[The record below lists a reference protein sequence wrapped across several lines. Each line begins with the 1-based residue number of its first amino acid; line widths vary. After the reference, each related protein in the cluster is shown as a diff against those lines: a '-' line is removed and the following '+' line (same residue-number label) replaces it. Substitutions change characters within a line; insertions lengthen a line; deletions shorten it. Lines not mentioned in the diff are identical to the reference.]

1 MKFPEESHAEPESK
15 AEGLVLDTYKLPQ
28 GRDLTVRTECQ
39 PTYSHIIIFVVILSF
54 FIGEG
59 FLLRQGLKY

>member
-15 AEGLVLDTYKLPQ
+15 AEGLVLDNYKLPP
-28 GRDLTVRTECQ
+28 GRDLTVLTKFQ
-39 PTYSHIIIFVVILSF
+39 PKDAHLIIFVILLF